1 MRGVACAGSVS
12 RDVGRLN
19 LIVRRL
25 RTMGILARIFRR
37 RPRTITV
44 TVYGDDAS
52 FDRRRA
58 LRDAVVNALTQ
69 TGLGEY
75 LGGGTMVTSDEPHYS
90 IEFGVSKERRA
101 LSVIRDI
108 LRSLGASS
116 ATEWSVGSTKPKR
129 LFDE

>member
-1 MRGVACAGSVS
+1 
-12 RDVGRLN
+12 
-19 LIVRRL
+19 
-25 RTMGILARIFRR
+25 
-37 RPRTITV
+37 
-44 TVYGDDAS
+44 
-52 FDRRRA
+52 
-58 LRDAVVNALTQ
+58 
-69 TGLGEY
+69 
-75 LGGGTMVTSDEPHYS
+75 MVTSDEPHYS